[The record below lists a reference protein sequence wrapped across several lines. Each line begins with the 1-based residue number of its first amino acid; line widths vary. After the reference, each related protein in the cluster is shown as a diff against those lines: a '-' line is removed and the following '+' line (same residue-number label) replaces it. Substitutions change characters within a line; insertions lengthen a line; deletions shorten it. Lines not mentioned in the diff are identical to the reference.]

1 MKPIILVPLIALALA
16 GSSAGGY
23 FWLSSEGSVEE
34 AVIAQA
40 TPTPTPAATGQETP
54 STLAAPAEESQLA
67 PPPAQTPAVPDDSLI
82 YHDAEFGFSVDHPV
96 DWAVAPVAID
106 ADLAGLDVLKGIE
119 FVGKGGLPRA
129 RVFTF
134 QNPKDLTLEDWIMD
148 HDVIFF
154 DRPPVEITIDGVR
167 ALLAPLNFAGQPSP
181 LAYVKKGSLVF
192 GLSGLTNDDYEELVA
207 GIRFDGQ

>member
-1 MKPIILVPLIALALA
+1 MLKLLLPLVAVLA
-16 GSSAGGY
+16 AGGSAAGAAVY
-23 FWLSSEGSVEE
+23 LVNGGETAEDVLPPSVVQTSPEPSPAVTTAEE
-34 AVIAQA
+34 PAPAPVTAE
-40 TPTPTPAATGQETP
+40 TPAPDGLATFR
-54 STLAAPAEESQLA
+54 
-67 PPPAQTPAVPDDSLI
+67 
-82 YHDAEFGFSVDHPV
+82 DAEFGFAIDHPAI
-96 DWAVAPVAID
+96 WAVSEVPID
-106 ADLAGLDVLKGIE
+106 PDLAELDVLNGIE

-192 GLSGLTNDDYEELVA
+192 GLGGLTNDDYEQLVA
-207 GIRFDGQ
+207 GFRFDQQ